1 MSMISFRPLIL
12 IIGTSIALLPLL
24 SNWRVQ
30 AQNQSQNIELKVY
43 SENEQKQSCP
53 DKVIVTEK
61 SHPYQEGSFAT
72 DGSINLSAYA
82 SNISVQASNS
92 FSVTWVGTLKPRY
105 AKCFASAGM
114 TNIDGQAY
122 SEHLNYLRMHFVK
135 GKVYFI
141 LDLAGGSDPNNYPLV
156 VLNNSF
162 KNGNPA
168 WTWGGSD

>member
-1 MSMISFRPLIL
+1 MISFKPIIL
-12 IIGTSIALLPLL
+12 IIGINIGLLPLL

-61 SHPYQEGSFAT
+61 PHFYQEGSFAT
-72 DGSINLSAYA
+72 DGSINLSTYA
-82 SNISVQASNS
+82 SNISVQTSNS

-114 TNIDGQAY
+114 TKVDGQTY
-122 SEHLNYLRMHFVK
+122 SEHLNYLRMHFLK

-156 VLNNSF
+156 VLKNSF
-162 KNGNPA
+162 KNGNPT
-168 WTWGGSD
+168 WTWGGTD

>member
-1 MSMISFRPLIL
+1 MISFRPMIL
-12 IIGTSIALLPLL
+12 IIGTSIGLL
-24 SNWRVQ
+24 SLLSTWRVQ
-30 AQNQSQNIELKVY
+30 AQNQSQKIELKVY

-61 SHPYQEGSFAT
+61 PHPYQEGSFST

-82 SNISVQASNS
+82 SNISVQTSNS

-114 TNIDGQAY
+114 TKIDGQDY

-162 KNGNPA
+162 KNGNPT
-168 WTWGGSD
+168 WTLGGSD

>member
-1 MSMISFRPLIL
+1 MSMISFRPMIL
-12 IIGTSIALLPLL
+12 IIGTSIGLL
-24 SNWRVQ
+24 SLLSTWRVQ
-30 AQNQSQNIELKVY
+30 AQNQSQKIELKVY

-61 SHPYQEGSFAT
+61 PHPYQEGSFST

-82 SNISVQASNS
+82 SNISVQTSNS

-114 TNIDGQAY
+114 TKIDGQDY

-162 KNGNPA
+162 KNGNPT
-168 WTWGGSD
+168 WTLGGSD

>member
-12 IIGTSIALLPLL
+12 ILGTTIGLLPLL
-24 SNWRVQ
+24 SNWCVQ
-30 AQNQSQNIELKVY
+30 AQNKSQNIELKVY

-61 SHPYQEGSFAT
+61 AHPYQEGSFST
-72 DGSINLSAYA
+72 DGSVNLSAYA
-82 SNISVQASNS
+82 SNISVQASNN
-92 FSVTWVGTLKPRY
+92 FSVTWVGTLKPKY

-114 TNIDGQAY
+114 TKVDGEDY
-122 SEHLNYLRMHFVK
+122 SGKINYLRMHFVK

-141 LDLAGGSDPNNYPLV
+141 LDLAGGSDPNDYPLV
-156 VLNNSF
+156 VLKNSF

>member
-1 MSMISFRPLIL
+1 MSMISFRPMIL
-12 IIGTSIALLPLL
+12 IIGTSIGLL
-24 SNWRVQ
+24 SLLSTWRVQ
-30 AQNQSQNIELKVY
+30 AQNQSQKIELKVY

-61 SHPYQEGSFAT
+61 PHPYQEGSFST

-82 SNISVQASNS
+82 SNISVQTSNS

-114 TNIDGQAY
+114 TKIDGQDY

-162 KNGNPA
+162 KNGNPT